1 MIDDGTMGNNT
12 SPNQQHE
19 KQQQPKQV
27 TASSS
32 KPDTKKR
39 MTSIDDAI
47 AGGDEKHHFLL
58 RKKKESLDKLMV
70 DILMEQQQ
78 QKLSALHL
86 QALHDWMIFAP
97 SIALTLVTGVL
108 GILAASDFFPAS
120 GPTQTAMAF
129 AISVI
134 AVVSV
139 AVQSLNKQL
148 NFGGRAGM
156 HAACSSQLRKLLS
169 TVQISS
175 REAQYG
181 AILKTLQT
189 GGKQPLSVIPTNDN
203 NDKDASVDGKGRNTH
218 DLNSDPS
225 GDGVQ
230 GADDDKGKKAA
241 TDTSDDAK
249 DDDDDEKKDSTNSIT
264 KQFTQAIEGVISAT
278 PIRISSAF
286 NLMHSRI
293 EVVNKSS
300 IKDSPKTKVAWEKVK
315 PAMYYQLAET
325 IISSRGFP
333 IQLPDAT
340 KAVDQTLKEFKGLLQ
355 GDQDQNEAFLLNA
368 LLKGAEAID
377 KHNDTST
384 TAQTSLGLTT
394 ACNMIDV

>member
-108 GILAASDFFPAS
+108 GILAASDFFPEC

-148 NFGGRAGM
+148 
-156 HAACSSQLRKLLS
+156 
-169 TVQISS
+169 
-175 REAQYG
+175 
-181 AILKTLQT
+181 
-189 GGKQPLSVIPTNDN
+189 
-203 NDKDASVDGKGRNTH
+203 
-218 DLNSDPS
+218 
-225 GDGVQ
+225 
-230 GADDDKGKKAA
+230 
-241 TDTSDDAK
+241 
-249 DDDDDEKKDSTNSIT
+249 
-264 KQFTQAIEGVISAT
+264 
-278 PIRISSAF
+278 
-286 NLMHSRI
+286 
-293 EVVNKSS
+293 
-300 IKDSPKTKVAWEKVK
+300 
-315 PAMYYQLAET
+315 
-325 IISSRGFP
+325 
-333 IQLPDAT
+333 
-340 KAVDQTLKEFKGLLQ
+340 
-355 GDQDQNEAFLLNA
+355 
-368 LLKGAEAID
+368 
-377 KHNDTST
+377 
-384 TAQTSLGLTT
+384 
-394 ACNMIDV
+394 

>member
-1 MIDDGTMGNNT
+1 
-12 SPNQQHE
+12 
-19 KQQQPKQV
+19 
-27 TASSS
+27 
-32 KPDTKKR
+32 
-39 MTSIDDAI
+39 
-47 AGGDEKHHFLL
+47 
-58 RKKKESLDKLMV
+58 
-70 DILMEQQQ
+70 
-78 QKLSALHL
+78 
-86 QALHDWMIFAP
+86 MIFAP

-108 GILAASDFFPAS
+108 GILAASDFFPDG

-189 GGKQPLSVIPTNDN
+189 ASHYDTDEN
-203 NDKDASVDGKGRNTH
+203 NDKDASVDGNGSNTH
-218 DLNSDPS
+218 DFNSKPS
-225 GDGVQ
+225 GDGGVH
-230 GADDDKGKKAA
+230 GADDDQEKKAA
-241 TDTSDDAK
+241 TDTSEDAQ
-249 DDDDDEKKDSTNSIT
+249 DEDDDDEKKDSTNSIT
-264 KQFTQAIEGVISAT
+264 KQFTQSIEGVISAT

-333 IQLPDAT
+333 IQLPDAN

-355 GDQDQNEAFLLNA
+355 GDQDQNE
-368 LLKGAEAID
+368 
-377 KHNDTST
+377 
-384 TAQTSLGLTT
+384 
-394 ACNMIDV
+394 

>member
-108 GILAASDFFPAS
+108 GILAASDFFPDG

-148 NFGGRAGM
+148 
-156 HAACSSQLRKLLS
+156 
-169 TVQISS
+169 
-175 REAQYG
+175 
-181 AILKTLQT
+181 
-189 GGKQPLSVIPTNDN
+189 
-203 NDKDASVDGKGRNTH
+203 
-218 DLNSDPS
+218 
-225 GDGVQ
+225 
-230 GADDDKGKKAA
+230 
-241 TDTSDDAK
+241 
-249 DDDDDEKKDSTNSIT
+249 
-264 KQFTQAIEGVISAT
+264 
-278 PIRISSAF
+278 
-286 NLMHSRI
+286 
-293 EVVNKSS
+293 
-300 IKDSPKTKVAWEKVK
+300 
-315 PAMYYQLAET
+315 
-325 IISSRGFP
+325 
-333 IQLPDAT
+333 
-340 KAVDQTLKEFKGLLQ
+340 
-355 GDQDQNEAFLLNA
+355 
-368 LLKGAEAID
+368 
-377 KHNDTST
+377 
-384 TAQTSLGLTT
+384 
-394 ACNMIDV
+394 